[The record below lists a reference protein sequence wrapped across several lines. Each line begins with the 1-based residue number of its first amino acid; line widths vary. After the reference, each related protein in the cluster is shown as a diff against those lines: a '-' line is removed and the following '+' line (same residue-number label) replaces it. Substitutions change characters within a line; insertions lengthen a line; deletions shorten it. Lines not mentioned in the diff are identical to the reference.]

1 MAFDILMQEVNQSCI
16 TDEMID
22 AVLLYSLPSLIL
34 HMIEWFKNLASRD
47 VVLGFVVILYGNPC
61 NNIQSWQRNTNPR
74 RISWKVFK
82 VAPIPSKA
90 ANDAEIV
97 KLEFSCLCLI
107 MVINLM
113 QNLLLNSA
121 RFQFRFFYF
130 FFSSSYKSSSW
141 LLCSCRSS
149 HLELENVTVAL
160 ILVGNKHEDA
170 SFSKSSSSKNVSL
183 QNIFLFFTIFL
194 TGLFTFLTKRN
205 AREKY
210 AGNTKW
216 QLSFFFGLLVNY
228 K

>member
-1 MAFDILMQEVNQSCI
+1 MQYYW
-16 TDEMID
+16 
-22 AVLLYSLPSLIL
+22 LYSLPSLIL

-61 NNIQSWQRNTNPR
+61 SNIQSWQRNTNPR

-183 QNIFLFFTIFL
+183 QN
-194 TGLFTFLTKRN
+194 
-205 AREKY
+205 
-210 AGNTKW
+210 
-216 QLSFFFGLLVNY
+216 S
-228 K
+228 